1 MEVASELGRN
11 RSHLL
16 RIAARSIPGVGWIEP
31 ASRKRIGVPIALALA
46 LFATITSGEFRVSWA
61 FLLVDALL
69 VTAAALAGLVTLHRV
84 RWSPS
89 AQKRL

>member
-1 MEVASELGRN
+1 MSSVEIVPILSGLLLGAF
-11 RSHLL
+11 L
-16 RIAARSIPGVGWIEP
+16 GWIEP

-61 FLLVDALL
+61 FLLLDALL
-69 VTAAALAGLVTLHRV
+69 VTAAALVGLVTLHRV